1 MTKSGWIGK
10 FLLGVGILVP
20 IIGFA
25 ISAYLASSD
34 QSVAIFSGEKAPQE
48 EYVLTAADFPEP
60 SQTGNQEGYRVPDFT
75 LTLEDGS
82 TITSTN
88 LIEAGQP
95 TFLFFWAT
103 Y

>member
-1 MTKSGWIGK
+1 MTKRGWIGK
-10 FLLGVGILVP
+10 VLLGLGILVP
-20 IIGFA
+20 IVGFTA
-25 ISAYLASSD
+25 SAYLASSG
-34 QSVAIFSGEKAPQE
+34 QSVAIFSGASLPEE

-60 SQTGNQEGYRVPDFT
+60 SQTGNQVGYQTPDFT
-75 LTLEDGS
+75 LMLEDGS
-82 TITSTN
+82 ATTSTN

>member
-1 MTKSGWIGK
+1 MKKSGWIGK
-10 FLLGVGILVP
+10 VLIGLGILVP
-20 IIGFA
+20 VIGFA
-25 ISAYLASSD
+25 VSAYLGSSG
-34 QSVAIFSGEKAPQE
+34 QSIAIFSSENLPDE

-60 SQTGNQEGYRVPDFT
+60 SQTGNQVGHQIPNFT
-75 LTLEDGS
+75 LVLEDGS
-82 TITSTN
+82 TTTSAS